1 MQKHGVP
8 NSKLPLLEW
17 LLANGETPALFTE
30 SSSAHEADDG
40 HYLQGEQPGDAEFAA
55 GSVASSAVAWSGGA
69 ADCTRAVSYTH
80 LTLPTICS
88 V

>member
-1 MQKHGVP
+1 MQKLGVP

-40 HYLQGEQPGDAEFAA
+40 HYLP
-55 GSVASSAVAWSGGA
+55 
-69 ADCTRAVSYTH
+69 VSYTH
-80 LTLPTICS
+80 LRAHET
-88 V
+88 